1 MSDNVKCHVQHTFI
15 RVSQS
20 CPGKTV
26 RQILKKKKKN
36 HVKSVAVLNSKGS
49 LGLENRSPQAELTAM
64 RVLTLALLPPKN
76 YIAGNIRN

>member
-1 MSDNVKCHVQHTFI
+1 MSCTAYLYTRFTKLSREDCETDF
-15 RVSQS
+15 
-20 CPGKTV
+20 
-26 RQILKKKKKN
+26 KKEKKN